1 MSEQELSDAVKVLK
15 IESES
20 IQNAAARLGKNFSF
34 AIDLLFNK
42 SAKIIVC
49 GIGKSGHLG
58 KKIAATLCS
67 TGSPA
72 AFLHASEAVHGDLGI
87 HQQGDP
93 AIFLSNS
100 ASTPELLA
108 LEPIIRKRKGKIIGI
123 MGNPKGPLVK
133 KVDVF
138 LDSSVTGEA
147 DPLGVVPTAS
157 FMVSA
162 ALGDAIAIALM
173 KRRNFTE
180 TDYAQT
186 HPAGQLGR
194 NLLFTVDEVM
204 HRLDK
209 IAVIQ
214 RQTLI
219 SDLVIEMTKFPLGA
233 ACIVEKDEL
242 LGIITDGD
250 LRRSL
255 VQRKDLLK
263 MNAEQIMTKSPQSI
277 IPTSSLGNA
286 LKKMEKGTKQ
296 ISVLPV
302 INSDTNHLLG
312 LLRLHD
318 IYNPISK

>member
-1 MSEQELSDAVKVLK
+1 MSEEELSDAVKVLK

-20 IQNAAARLGKNFSF
+20 IQNAAARLGKNFSA
-34 AIDLLFNK
+34 AIDILFNK

-87 HQQGDP
+87 HQIGDP
-93 AIFLSNS
+93 VIFLSNS

-123 MGNPKGPLVK
+123 MGNPKGPLVM

-147 DPLGVVPTAS
+147 DPLGIVPTAS

-162 ALGDAIAIALM
+162 ALGDAIATALM

-186 HPAGQLGR
+186 HPGQLGR
-194 NLLFTVDEVM
+194 NLLFTVSEVM

-209 IAVIQ
+209 IAIIQ

-233 ACIVEKDEL
+233 ACIVEKEVL

-255 VQRKDLLK
+255 ARRKDLLEI
-263 MNAEQIMTKSPQSI
+263 NAEQIMTRSPQSI
-277 IPTSSLGNA
+277 VPTSSLGSA

-302 INSDTNHLLG
+302 IDSKKNHLLG